1 MKNYYSI
8 YKSGDY
14 WILKTSNN
22 IDQLNKN
29 QFRTQKDAI
38 AAAKKLIKNG
48 GVIAVHAS
56 SGEVRDVISQPSNS
70 WGIKKANT
78 TSSKVSK
85 QSVFKTLASKIEKD
99 KV

>member
-8 YKSGDY
+8 YKSNGN
-14 WILKTSNN
+14 WFIKTSSNVE
-22 IDQLNKN
+22 QLTKSP
-29 QFRTQKDAI
+29 FRTQKDAI
-38 AAAKKLIKNG
+38 AAAKSLIKNG

-56 SGEVRDVISQPSNS
+56 NGEVRDVISQPSSS

-78 TSSKVSK
+78 SYSKVNK
-85 QSVFKTLASKIEKD
+85 QVVFKTLANKIEKD